1 MLSEE
6 TGLAPTF
13 AVHPPLWA
21 SEPAGGQDSEDDD
34 DEWEDYEL
42 EEPSDEDDELDD
54 EEEIED
60 WSEDEE
66 E

>member
-6 TGLAPTF
+6 SGQAPTSP
-13 AVHPPLWA
+13 VHPPLSA
-21 SEPAGGQDSEDDD
+21 PVLANEQDSENED

-66 E
+66 